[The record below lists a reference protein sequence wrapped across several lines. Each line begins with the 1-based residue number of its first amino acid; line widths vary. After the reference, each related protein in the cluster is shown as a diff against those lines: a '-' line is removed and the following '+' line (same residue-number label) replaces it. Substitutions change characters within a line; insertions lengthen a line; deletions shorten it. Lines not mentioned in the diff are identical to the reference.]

1 MAGQP
6 SGRSRGRQ
14 TKILNAVSSP
24 DTIVAVASAPGRG
37 AVGVIRASGP
47 QVPLIA
53 VGLLGALPAPR
64 YARFCSFLDAR
75 GHSIDAGLALYFP
88 APASYTGEHVLEIQ
102 GHGGA
107 LIIDLVLQRLLELGC
122 RMARPGE
129 FSERAYLNG
138 KIDIAQAEA
147 IADLIDAGTAA
158 AARAAVRS
166 MQGEFSARILELKS
180 RITGLRAYVE
190 AAIDFPDEEIDF
202 LSDKALHERLVAVFA
217 AFEFI
222 TAAARQGA
230 LLREGLKVV
239 IAGKPNAGKSSLLNR
254 LAGDEVAIVTDVP
267 GTTRDVLR
275 QQVHLDGLPLNLV
288 DTAGLRLAQDVVE
301 AEGVRRARHEIAGAD
316 RVLYVLD
323 SEAADGPSAAWAQE
337 IEELPAGIPVT
348 LVFNKIDLTGLP
360 ERLDDTAS
368 PPRVYLSAR
377 SGAGLELLRTHL
389 KATAGYL
396 KSESGAFAARRR
408 HLDALSRAREHVQR
422 AADVLRSTRA
432 FELFAEDLRLAQR
445 ALSEI
450 TGEFS
455 SDDLL
460 GEIFGSFCIGK

>member
-1 MAGQP
+1 M
-6 SGRSRGRQ
+6 
-14 TKILNAVSSP
+14 SSP

-37 AVGVIRASGP
+37 AVGVIRVSGP
-47 QVPLIA
+47 QVPQIA
-53 VGLLGALPAPR
+53 LGLLGTLPAPR
-64 YARFCSFLDAR
+64 HARFCSFLDAR

-88 APASYTGEHVLEIQ
+88 SPASYTGEHVLEIQ

-129 FSERAYLNG
+129 FSERAFLNG

-166 MQGEFSARILELKS
+166 MQGEFSARVMELKS

-202 LSDKALHERLVAVFA
+202 LSDKALNERLTAAFA
-217 AFEFI
+217 AFESI

-288 DTAGLRLAQDVVE
+288 DTAGLRSALDVVE
-301 AEGVRRARHEIAGAD
+301 AEGVRRARNEIAGAD

-323 SEAADGPSAAWAQE
+323 SAAGDARPESWARE
-337 IEELPAGIPVT
+337 LAELPAGIPVT
-348 LVFNKIDLTGLP
+348 LVFNKIDLAGLP

-368 PPRVYLSAR
+368 PPQVFLSAR
-377 SGAGLELLRTHL
+377 TGAGLDLLRTHL
-389 KATAGYL
+389 KTTAGYL
-396 KSESGAFAARRR
+396 KTESGAFAARRR
-408 HLDALSRAREHVQR
+408 HLDALGRARTHVQS
-422 AADVLRSTRA
+422 AAATLSTTRA
-432 FELFAEDLRLAQR
+432 FELFAEDLRLAQH
-445 ALSEI
+445 ALGEI
-450 TGEFS
+450 TGEFT